1 MPTQAIRTIL
11 QLTGSLQTISGIVL
25 RLPLRCV
32 AGGPTNPFPS
42 NQCDSN
48 LPRQGIVL
56 PDTRPPTRAD
66 DNATTATRLFDSHP
80 LVGSLY
86 WRTPAPTGNGKFS
99 RKRKVDVR
107 MRTKRASN
115 GKLYVTLLFNRCQQE
130 FFPCWNVLAFAA

>member
-66 DNATTATRLFDSHP
+66 DNAMTATRLFDSHP
-80 LVGSLY
+80 LVGSL
-86 WRTPAPTGNGKFS
+86 WSLLTAFANSCFCFAKATSAIQLLSPPTGNGNF
-99 RKRKVDVR
+99 
-107 MRTKRASN
+107 
-115 GKLYVTLLFNRCQQE
+115 YITLFFNRCQQE
-130 FFPCWNVLAFAA
+130 FFPYWNVLAFAA